1 MQQTAEL
8 RQSVTGTLWRDGD
21 MYFCHLRVCF
31 LSAPTAFATS
41 LRRSSRSSLLDLSV
55 GARTPMRSLRG
66 SSRSTAS
73 RDKSAAPLS
82 AGGVRG
88 SRCNLGSQIQIYDS
102 SHGRDTGAG

>member
-1 MQQTAEL
+1 MCAANI
-8 RQSVTGTLWRDGD
+8 RQSRGLCGVMEICIFVPCVR
-21 MYFCHLRVCF
+21 F
-31 LSAPTAFATS
+31 LSALTAFA
-41 LRRSSRSSLLDLSV
+41 RSQSACGTGGRFSLLDLFV
-55 GARTPMRSLRG
+55 GARTLTRSQRG
-66 SSRSTAS
+66 SGRLTAS